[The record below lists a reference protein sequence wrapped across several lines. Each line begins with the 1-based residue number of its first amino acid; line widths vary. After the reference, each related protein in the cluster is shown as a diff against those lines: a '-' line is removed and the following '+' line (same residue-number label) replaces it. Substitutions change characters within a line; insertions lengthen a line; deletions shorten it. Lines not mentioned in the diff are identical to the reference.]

1 MMNRRLFFRS
11 LAGAPLAAKTAPQPP
26 QLLAR
31 QQSRDCICGLPFMS
45 HGDRSGSYYLTCENP
60 HCKQYRIPLA
70 SLPDRPMRLADP
82 ELVRQVLEREAR
94 EARERDAWK
103 EQMVREAKAFNFH
116 WSGCRRS
123 EAEVEYISRTI
134 LAEVRKHSGRA

>member
-1 MMNRRLFFRS
+1 MNRRLFFRS
-11 LAGAPLAAKTAPQPP
+11 LAGAPLAAKPAPQP

-82 ELVRQVLEREAR
+82 ELVGQIVQC
-94 EARERDAWK
+94 EARERDL
-103 EQMVREAKAFNFH
+103 RETINYHFH
-116 WSGCRRS
+116 WSGYRS
-123 EAEVEYISRTI
+123 TVLERINRE
-134 LAEVRKHSGRA
+134 LAKAKGLQL